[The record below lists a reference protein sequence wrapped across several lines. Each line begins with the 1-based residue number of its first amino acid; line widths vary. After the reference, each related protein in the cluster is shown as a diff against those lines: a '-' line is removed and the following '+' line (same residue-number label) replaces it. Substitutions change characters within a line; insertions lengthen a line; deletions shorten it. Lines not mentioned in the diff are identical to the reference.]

1 MKRLLLLALIIILS
15 VSMLACTNI
24 SAGEATGGDKTD
36 VIDEAGIAKIVEA
49 FGKKLQAVSLLAPKD
64 ILEKS
69 MKENYGEFVS
79 QELLEKW
86 ISNPEGAPGR
96 LTSSPWPDR
105 IEILEVKQLSE
116 NKYQVQGKIIEIA
129 NAKDSGTEV
138 VAKRPITLVLE
149 MLDGKWLITAAEL
162 GEYEET
168 ASEDKPEQVIY
179 KNTQYSFN
187 FPLPDSWKGYKIVT
201 DKWEGTGKVTE
212 AGPVISIRH
221 PKWTAEAPRQDIP
234 IMIFTLAQWDSLQKG
249 NFHIGAAPMNP
260 TELGRN
266 IGYVFA
272 LPARYNYAFPAG
284 YEEVEEILKNNPI
297 QTLDKCGV
305 EELSLKDFFPVS
317 VGSTWKYLGEGNEYA
332 TFERKALFREG
343 DKAQFSED
351 NGGTISASVFKVT
364 DKEIVRTFFRGEE
377 YNQENLMNEKVN
389 DNTVILKAPIK
400 AGTKWKNPKDDREI
414 TATDAVVETPA
425 GKFTGCIKVSIR
437 TENSTMY
444 EYYKAG
450 VGMVKREFVSEGM
463 QVTSTLEKYEI
474 K

>member
-1 MKRLLLLALIIILS
+1 LVLS
-15 VSMLACTNI
+15 VSLLACTNA
-24 SAGEATGGDKTD
+24 SANAGNGQQQTGEADKD
-36 VIDEAGIAKIVEA
+36 HKAAVIKIVEA
-49 FGKKLQAVSLLAPKD
+49 FGKKLQGVSLLAPKD

-69 MKENYGEFVS
+69 MRENYGKFVS
-79 QELLEKW
+79 PELLEKW
-86 ISNPEGAPGR
+86 ISNPESAPGR

-105 IEILEVKQLSE
+105 IEVLEVKQLSE
-116 NKYQVQGKIIEIA
+116 NKYQVRGEIIEIA
-129 NAKDSGTEV
+129 NAKDSSTEV
-138 VAKRPITLVLE
+138 AAKRPITLVLE
-149 MLDGKWLITAAEL
+149 MLDGKWLITAADL

-168 ASEDKPEQVIY
+168 ASDGKPEQVIY
-179 KNTQYSFN
+179 KNIQYGFN
-187 FPLPDSWKGYKIVT
+187 FPLPDSWKGYKIIT

-212 AGPVISIRH
+212 TGPIISIRH
-221 PKWTAEAPRQDIP
+221 PEWTDKTPRQDIP
-234 IMIFTLAQWDSLQKG
+234 IMIFTLAQWNSMQKG
-249 NFHIGAAPMNP
+249 DFHIGAAPIDP

-297 QTLDKCGV
+297 QTLDECGV
-305 EELSLKDFFPVS
+305 KEPEALSLKDFFPVS

-351 NGGTISASVFKVT
+351 NGGTVSASVFKVA

-377 YNQENLMNEKVN
+377 YNQENLMNEKAN
-389 DNTVILKAPIK
+389 DNTIILKEPLK
-400 AGTKWKNPKDDREI
+400 AGTKWKNQKDDREI
-414 TATDAVVETPA
+414 AATDAVVETPA

-463 QVTSTLEKYEI
+463 TVTSILEKYE
-474 K
+474 